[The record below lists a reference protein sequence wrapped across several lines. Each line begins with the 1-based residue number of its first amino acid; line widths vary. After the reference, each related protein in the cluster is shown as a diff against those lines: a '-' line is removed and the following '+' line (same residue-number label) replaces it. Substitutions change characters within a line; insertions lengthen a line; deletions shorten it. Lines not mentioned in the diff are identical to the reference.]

1 VSKKTNWEQLMAEAQ
16 KGNTVMYNQL
26 LTEVSHY
33 IKSYLK
39 YKLRSENA
47 LPDILQEVLISLHN
61 ARHTYNLDLPFKP
74 WLFKIVQ
81 SRLMDHFRKQ
91 KRTAD
96 ASALFG
102 DESLQLLTAEAEVSQ
117 IEIADFNKA
126 LSSLSPDQRDVLLAM
141 KIEGKSIREIANERS
156 MSESAVKVT
165 AHRAYQ
171 SLFKELGLA
180 L

>member
-1 VSKKTNWEQLMAEAQ
+1 MAEAQ

-33 IKSYLK
+33 INSYLK

-47 LPDILQEVLISLHN
+47 VPDILQEILISLHN
-61 ARHTYNLDLPFKP
+61 ARHTYNVELPFKP

-102 DESLQLLTAEAEVSQ
+102 DDRLLLLTAEVEVSQ
-117 IEIADFNKA
+117 IEINDFNKA
-126 LSSLSPDQRDVLLAM
+126 LTSLSPDQREVLLAM
-141 KIEGKSIREIANERS
+141 KVQGKSIREIASERS

-171 SLFKELGLA
+171 SLFKELGVTI
-180 L
+180 